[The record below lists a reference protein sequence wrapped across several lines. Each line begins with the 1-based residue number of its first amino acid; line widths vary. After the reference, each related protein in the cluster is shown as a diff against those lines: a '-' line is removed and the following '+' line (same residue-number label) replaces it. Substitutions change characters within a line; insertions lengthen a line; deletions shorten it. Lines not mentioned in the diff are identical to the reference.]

1 MYIPKATGLDPRI
14 GKPFLQAGPGYG
26 GSCFPKDLAAFIKF
40 SESLGYDPIL
50 FKSTQLTNDQQ
61 LSVVIDMV

>member
-1 MYIPKATGLDPRI
+1 MDVHTQSKKNRLPLSPSGSRN
-14 GKPFLQAGPGYG
+14 G

-50 FKSTQLTNDQQ
+50 FKSTQLANDQQ